1 MKRTWW
7 IWLAFFSSL
16 ESGLLD
22 IMDSISEYRSL
33 IIFFIA
39 IFKKLEKSNSSRE
52 IRKTTNRFGQS
63 FMNSLEV
70 LVVVSP
76 FVSIDS
82 KTSCFHKWLWL
93 TRFSIA
99 ALSREILLLVLRKMS
114 SWYLD
119 CFSYALWACRLIS
132 ITCASVRYWFS
143 SQLNVSASGIICW
156 WMIF

>member
-33 IIFFIA
+33 IVFA
-39 IFKKLEKSNSSRE
+39 IFKNERSLITHVKLGKQPTDFDNLSWTPS
-52 IRKTTNRFGQS
+52 KF
-63 FMNSLEV
+63 SLLYPHLWALILKIHV
-70 LVVVSP
+70 
-76 FVSIDS
+76 
-82 KTSCFHKWLWL
+82 FHKWIWL
-93 TRFSIA
+93 THFSIA